1 MAVSKILTELKNI
14 FSTPSYADRI
24 PEAVRTKIAAN
35 GFGTGDKYTPDEYN
49 AIYGQLLNMVAKIQ
63 NFGFE
68 YEGVDFEKYN
78 KGFIEAG
85 DAIIDNFIDLA
96 DVGTIPTLINAAGD
110 NGGATTV
117 DPYKI
122 KWANVKTA
130 YYVGTYDLQYQV
142 TTRLLEV
149 KKAFMSDASI
159 TNFVTLCRS
168 VLPESLKYDRYLI
181 TRNMLA
187 SGDIYAT
194 NATKDFAITPTSEA
208 EPIFSAEQANTI
220 ISVMH
225 DYADALRYNT
235 TKYNKLG
242 VHSATKTGNMVLF
255 INRGVYNA
263 LKTAM
268 KNVYH
273 NEIDFGVDRIE
284 MLPDFGETAAT
295 SGQFACILDERG
307 IYLWDT
313 LQPYSWDIWNGSGLY
328 WNTFLSYQGKIGYA
342 LHRNA
347 VRFTLSEK
355 AAG

>member
-1 MAVSKILTELKNI
+1 MAVSSILTQLKDI
-14 FSTPSYADRI
+14 FASPSYADRI
-24 PEAVRTKIAAN
+24 PEATRTKISTN
-35 GFGTGDKYTPDEYN
+35 GFGAEGKYTPTEYN
-49 AIYGQLLNMVAKIQ
+49 EIYGQLLNMVAKIQ
-63 NFGFE
+63 NFGFK
-68 YEGVDFEKYN
+68 YSGVDFEKYN
-78 KGFIEAG
+78 KGFISAG
-85 DAIIDNFIDLA
+85 DAILDNFIDLA
-96 DVGTIPTLINAAGD
+96 DVGTIPKLINAAGD
-110 NGGATTV
+110 NKGATTV

-142 TTRLLEV
+142 TTRLTDV
-149 KKAFMSDASI
+149 KKAFLSDSSI

-187 SGDIYAT
+187 DSTIYKVS
-194 NATKDFAITPTSEA
+194 KDFAVTPQDKDQPVFTA
-208 EPIFSAEQANTI
+208 DQANTI
-220 ISVMH
+220 ISVIH

-235 TKYNKLG
+235 TAYNKLG
-242 VHSATKTGNMVLF
+242 VHSATEEGNAVLF
-255 INRGVYNA
+255 INRGIYNA

-273 NEIDFGVDRIE
+273 NEIDFGVDSIE
-284 MLPDFGETAAT
+284 MLPDFGESAAT
-295 SGQFACILDERG
+295 SGQFAAIVDKRG
-307 IYLWDT
+307 LYLWDT
-313 LQPYSWDIWNGSGLY
+313 LQPYMWDIWNGSGLY

>member
-1 MAVSKILTELKNI
+1 MAVSKILTELASI
-14 FSTPSYADRI
+14 FSTPSYSSRI
-24 PEAVRTKIAAN
+24 PAATQEKISAN
-35 GFGTGDKYTPDEYN
+35 GFGTAGKYTPNEYN
-49 AIYGQLLNMVAKIQ
+49 EIYGQLLNMVAKIQ

-78 KGFIEAG
+78 KGFISAG
-85 DAIIDNFIDLA
+85 DAILDNFIDLA
-96 DVGTIPTLINAAGD
+96 DVGTIPKLINAAGD
-110 NGGATTV
+110 NSGATTV

-142 TTRLLEV
+142 STRLVEV
-149 KKAFMSDASI
+149 EKAFLSDSGI
-159 TNFVTLCRS
+159 TNFVAKCRS

-181 TRNMLA
+181 VRNMLA
-187 SGDIYAT
+187 DSAIYKVS
-194 NATKDFAITPTSEA
+194 KDFAVAAVDDS
-208 EPIFSAEQANTI
+208 EPIFNETQANTI
-220 ISVMH
+220 ISVIH
-225 DYADALRYNT
+225 DYADSMRYNT
-235 TKYNKLG
+235 TAYNKLG
-242 VHSATKTGNMVLF
+242 VHSATKSGNMVLF
-255 INRGVYNA
+255 INRGIYNA

-273 NEIDFGVDRIE
+273 NEIDFGVDHIE
-284 MLPDFGETAAT
+284 MLPDFGEKAAT
-295 SGQFACILDERG
+295 SGQFACILDDLG

-355 AAG
+355 A